1 MVNMP
6 IINKKT
12 IILEYNKLFCCD
24 VRNNIVPQYRDIA
37 ADAVG
42 IRYSFIHGLT
52 PIYIIADLFQKT
64 RMS

>member
-1 MVNMP
+1 M
-6 IINKKT
+6 
-12 IILEYNKLFCCD
+12 EYNKLFCCD